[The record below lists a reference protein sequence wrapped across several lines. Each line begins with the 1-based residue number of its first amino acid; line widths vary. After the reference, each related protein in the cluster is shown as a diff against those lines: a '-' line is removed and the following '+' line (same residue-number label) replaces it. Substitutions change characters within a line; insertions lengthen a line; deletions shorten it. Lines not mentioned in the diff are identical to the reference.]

1 MTAAPLI
8 NSKSAANV
16 MADLNSAELIEIAL
30 KRGEG
35 KLADN
40 GALVVETGHRTG
52 RSPADRFIVKEPS
65 TEADIDWG
73 KVNKPFDADKFD
85 ALWAQVESY
94 ISTQEYFLSHLQV
107 GADPEH
113 ALPVIVRTQ
122 TAWQHVFAR
131 NMFIQPENFT

>member
-94 ISTQEYFLSHLQV
+94 ISTQEY
-107 GADPEH
+107 
-113 ALPVIVRTQ
+113 
-122 TAWQHVFAR
+122 
-131 NMFIQPENFT
+131 